1 MTSPIH
7 SVTADDPERLEAGVT
22 PAVLVRGVSHHFGE
36 GETRK
41 QVLQDNSVTLMPG
54 EMAIMTGP
62 SGSGKSTLLTLI
74 GGLRRVQEGR
84 IEVLGRELSGLTE
97 AELTRVR
104 RSIGFIFQAH
114 NLFDSLTALQNV
126 RTALE
131 HDGSPADGDRR
142 AMEVLDR
149 LGLGGRLHY
158 KPQNLSGGQR
168 QRVAIARALVHRPQ
182 VVLADEPTA
191 ALDKVSGREVI
202 NVLRELATS
211 EGTTILLVTH
221 DSRIL
226 DVADRVINMIDGRIA
241 SEIFVEETVR
251 VIEFLRRCAMF
262 ENSPAAT
269 LTETAQKMV
278 PQRYTS
284 GSIIVREGE
293 QGDTFYVIRKGQVEV
308 RRERSGVPT
317 AIATLSSGDFF
328 GEVALLGE
336 GTRNATVVAMTD
348 TVLYGLRKE
357 DFLAALAA
365 SPSLNEQLREVFF
378 RRG

>member
-1 MTSPIH
+1 MTSPIQP
-7 SVTADDPERLEAGVT
+7 VTAVDPERLEAGVT
-22 PAVLVRGVSHHFGE
+22 PAVRVRSVSHYFGE

-74 GGLRRVQEGR
+74 GGLRRVQEGS
-84 IEVLGRELSGLTE
+84 IEVLGQELHGRTE
-97 AELTRVR
+97 SELTRVR

-131 HDGSPADGDRR
+131 HDGPPADGDRR
-142 AMEVLDR
+142 AMQMLER

-168 QRVAIARALVHRPQ
+168 QRVAIARALVHRPP

-251 VIEFLRRCAMF
+251 VIEFLRRCPMF

-269 LTETAQKMV
+269 LTEIAQKMV
-278 PQRYTS
+278 PQRYSS

-293 QGDTFYVIRKGQVEV
+293 PGDTFYVIRKGKVEV
-308 RRERSGVPT
+308 RRERSGAPT
-317 AIATLSSGDFF
+317 PIATLSSGDFF

-348 TVLYGLRKE
+348 TILYGLRKD
-357 DFLAALAA
+357 DFMAALAA